1 MQQPAAAGEA
11 GADGEHAAIAR
22 AIEASLEANHQQPSA
37 NYNDDQE
44 LQRILE
50 LSKNDNWI
58 GG

>member
-50 LSKNDNWI
+50 LSKNDN
-58 GG
+58 